1 MTYVNAD
8 VDLCDFR
15 AQDVADY
22 VASNDKIWEMAVKE
36 REAVLYRR
44 CQPSPN
50 DLRRL
55 YEEAVRDGLIKPSAG
70 AGE

>member
-1 MTYVNAD
+1 MRCQVD

-22 VASNDKIWEMAVKE
+22 VASNDRIWELAVKE

-44 CQPSPN
+44 NQGS
-50 DLRRL
+50 LR
-55 YEEAVRDGLIKPSAG
+55 EAEAAEAAAVRDGLIRPRQAK
-70 AGE
+70 